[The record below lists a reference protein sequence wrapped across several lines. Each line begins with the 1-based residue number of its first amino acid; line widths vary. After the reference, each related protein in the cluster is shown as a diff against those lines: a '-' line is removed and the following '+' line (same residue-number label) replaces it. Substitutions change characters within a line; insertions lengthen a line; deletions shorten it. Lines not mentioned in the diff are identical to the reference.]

1 MTTTL
6 HALLDEALIARVDG
20 DAHVAL
26 HGVHHDSRQVEAG
39 DLFVALRGVAS
50 DGTQFVDAAIARGA
64 AALLTDR
71 EDLQASVPIA
81 FVKDARAAFG
91 PIAEQIYGT
100 PSHRMPVIGV
110 TGTNGKTTTTWI
122 LDEALQA
129 LGAKPA
135 LLGTVESR
143 GPGFRAPSAFTTPE
157 ADETSRFAKRMHD
170 AGATHLVMEVSSH
183 ALTLHR
189 VDGLR
194 FDVAVFTNLTQDHL
208 DFHGTM
214 EAYFEAKAQLF
225 TALAPRVGIV
235 RIDDAWG
242 KELASR
248 IANTSKTELIRVSR
262 VGEADVFP
270 RTWTSTRDGLSAEVA
285 TPWGDVSLRSALIGG
300 HNLENLLFAIASL
313 GALGFHRKV
322 NQKTQR
328 PGDIAEALA
337 CVKGAP
343 GRLERVPSQ
352 DDIALVV
359 DYAHTPDALDN
370 AISALRPL
378 TPGRLFVVFGCG
390 GDRDR
395 AKRPLMGRAAANADI
410 AILTSDNPRTEEPAA
425 ILADVEPALIQAE
438 LSRLGAH
445 ELASA
450 SRGFLALVDRRQAIS
465 LAVIAAQPGD
475 TVLIAG
481 KGHENYQ
488 ILGITKVHFD
498 DREEAA
504 QADAAR
510 PRGAR

>member
-1 MTTTL
+1 
-6 HALLDEALIARVDG
+6 
-20 DAHVAL
+20 VAI
-26 HGVHHDSRQVEAG
+26 E
-39 DLFVALRGVAS
+39 
-50 DGTQFVDAAIARGA
+50 RGA
-64 AALLTDR
+64 VAVLTDR
-71 EDLQASVPIA
+71 EDLAASVPVA
-81 FVKDARAAFG
+81 FVRDARAAFG
-91 PIAEQIYGT
+91 AVAECIYGS

-122 LDEALQA
+122 LDEALTQ
-129 LGAKPA
+129 LGARPA

-157 ADETSRFAKRMHD
+157 ADETSRFAKRMLESS
-170 AGATHLVMEVSSH
+170 ATHLVMEVSSH

-208 DFHGTM
+208 DFHGSM
-214 EAYFEAKAQLF
+214 EAYFEAKAKLF
-225 TALAPRVGIV
+225 TTLAPRVGIV

-242 KELASR
+242 EQLAARIDVSR
-248 IANTSKTELIRVSR
+248 TQLIRVSR
-262 VGEADVFP
+262 NNNTGADVFP
-270 RTWTSTRDGLSAEVA
+270 ASWTSTREGLTAEVV
-285 TPWGDVSLRSALIGG
+285 TPWGKVALRSQLIGG

-313 GALGFHRKV
+313 GSVGF
-322 NQKTQR
+322 R
-328 PGDIAEALA
+328 PGDIAAALA
-337 CVKGAP
+337 SVKGAP
-343 GRLERVPSQ
+343 GRLERVPSE

-370 AISALRPL
+370 AINALRPL

-395 AKRPLMGRAAANADI
+395 TKRPLMGRAATRADI

-425 ILADVEPALIQAE
+425 ILADVEPAITEVGLA
-438 LSRLGAH
+438 RLNPEA
-445 ELASA
+445 LATA
-450 SRGFLALVDRRQAIS
+450 SRGFYALVDRREAIG
-465 LAVIAAQPGD
+465 LAVAAARPGD

-488 ILGITKVHFD
+488 ILGTTKIHFD

-504 QADAAR
+504 QADARR
-510 PRGAR
+510 PRGQR

>member
-6 HALLDEALIARVDG
+6 QTLLDEALVARVEG
-20 DAHVAL
+20 DTAVAL
-26 HGVHHDSRQVEAG
+26 RGVHHDSRHVEAG
-39 DLFVALRGVAS
+39 DLFVALRGAAS

-64 AALLTDR
+64 AAVLTDR
-71 EDLQASVPIA
+71 EDLQASVPVA

-91 PIAEQIYGT
+91 PVAERIYDK
-100 PSHRMPVIGV
+100 PSHRIPVIGV

-194 FDVAVFTNLTQDHL
+194 IDVAVFTNLTQDHL

-214 EAYFEAKAQLF
+214 EAYFEAKANLF
-225 TALAPRVGIV
+225 TTLAPRVGIV

-242 KELASR
+242 RELASR
-248 IANTSKTELIRVSR
+248 IARTSKTKLLRVSR

-270 RTWTSTRDGLSAEVA
+270 RTWTSTREGLSAEVV
-285 TPWGDVSLRSALIGG
+285 TPWGDVSLRSSLIGG
-300 HNLENLLFAIASL
+300 HNLENLLFVIASL
-313 GALGFHRKV
+313 GALGFHREV
-322 NQKTQR
+322 NQKTQH
-328 PGDIAEALA
+328 PGDIAGALA
-337 CVKGAP
+337 YVKGAP

-370 AISALRPL
+370 AIRALRPL

-395 AKRPLMGRAAANADI
+395 AKRPLMGHAAANADI
-410 AILTSDNPRTEEPAA
+410 AILTSDNPRTEEPDA
-425 ILADVEPALIQAE
+425 ILADVEPGLLHAE
-438 LSRLGAH
+438 LPRLEVH
-445 ELASA
+445 ELPGA
-450 SRGFLALVDRRQAIS
+450 SRGFLTLVDRRQAIG
-465 LAVIAAQPGD
+465 LAIAAARDGD

-488 ILGITKVHFD
+488 ILGTTKVHFD

-504 QADAAR
+504 LADAQRAR
-510 PRGAR
+510 GTH

>member
-1 MTTTL
+1 MTITL
-6 HALLDEALIARVDG
+6 QTLLDGHCIERVQG

-26 HGVHHDSRQVEAG
+26 RGVHHDSRHVEAG
-39 DLFVALRGVAS
+39 DLFIALRGAAT
-50 DGTQFVDAAIARGA
+50 DGTQFVSVAIERGA
-64 AALLTDR
+64 VAVLTDR
-71 EDLQASVPIA
+71 EDLAASVPVA
-81 FVKDARAAFG
+81 FVRDARAAFG
-91 PIAEQIYGT
+91 AVAECIYGS

-122 LDEALQA
+122 LDEALTQ
-129 LGAKPA
+129 LGARPA

-157 ADETSRFAKRMHD
+157 ADETSRFAKRMLES
-170 AGATHLVMEVSSH
+170 GATHLVMEVSSH

-208 DFHGTM
+208 DFHGSM
-214 EAYFEAKAQLF
+214 EAYFEAKAKLF
-225 TALAPRVGIV
+225 TALAPRVAII

-242 KELASR
+242 EQLAARIDTSR
-248 IANTSKTELIRVSR
+248 TQCIRVSR
-262 VGEADVFP
+262 HNHTGADVFP
-270 RTWTSTRDGLSAEVA
+270 ASWTSTREGLTAEVV
-285 TPWGDVSLRSALIGG
+285 TPWGKVALRSQLIGG

-313 GALGFHRKV
+313 GASEYH
-322 NQKTQR
+322 
-328 PGDIAEALA
+328 PGDIAAALA
-337 CVKGAP
+337 NVKGAP
-343 GRLERVPSQ
+343 GRLERVPSE

-370 AISALRPL
+370 AINALRPL

-395 AKRPLMGRAAANADI
+395 TKRPLMGRAATRADI

-425 ILADVEPALIQAE
+425 ILADVEPGITEVGLARLNPEALAT
-438 LSRLGAH
+438 
-445 ELASA
+445 A
-450 SRGFLALVDRRQAIS
+450 SRGFYALVDRREAIG
-465 LAVIAAQPGD
+465 LAVAAARPGD

-488 ILGITKVHFD
+488 ILGTTKIHFD

-504 QADAAR
+504 QADARR
-510 PRGAR
+510 PRGQR

>member
-1 MTTTL
+1 MTL
-6 HALLDEALIARVDG
+6 QALLDEALIERVHG
-20 DAHVAL
+20 DAEVTL
-26 HGVHHDSRQVEAG
+26 LGVHHDSRHVEVG
-39 DLFVALRGVAS
+39 DLFVALCGAAS

-64 AALLTDR
+64 AAVLTDR
-71 EDLQASVPIA
+71 EDLQASVPVSFA
-81 FVKDARAAFG
+81 KDARAAFG
-91 PIAEQIYGT
+91 PIAERIYGT

-122 LDEALQA
+122 LDEALHA

-194 FDVAVFTNLTQDHL
+194 IDVAVFTNLTQDHL

-214 EAYFEAKAQLF
+214 EAYFEAKAKLF
-225 TALAPRVGIV
+225 TTFAPRVAIV
-235 RIDDAWG
+235 RIDDVWG

-248 IANTSKTELIRVSR
+248 VANTSKTKLLRVSR

-270 RTWTSTRDGLSAEVA
+270 RSWTSTREGITAEVV
-285 TPWGDVSLRSALIGG
+285 TPWGDVSLRSSLIGG
-300 HNLENLLFAIASL
+300 HNLENLLFVIASL
-313 GALGFHRKV
+313 GSLGF
-322 NQKTQR
+322 N

-337 CVKGAP
+337 YVKGAP

-395 AKRPLMGRAAANADI
+395 RKRPLMGRASADADI

-425 ILADVEPALIQAE
+425 ILADVEPALVQAGLPRLDLDE
-438 LSRLGAH
+438 LV
-445 ELASA
+445 SA
-450 SRGFLALVDRRQAIS
+450 SRGFLALVDRRQAIG
-465 LAVIAAQPGD
+465 LAVAAARPGD

-488 ILGITKVHFD
+488 ILGTTKVHFD

-504 QADAAR
+504 LADAQRA
-510 PRGAR
+510 RGAH